1 MKMTLMEE
9 KKPISSLN
17 NREVLP
23 TLWYPKRMIKCLKK
37 HKCLNLLEDLEH
49 LFKIWTTI
57 VSEGKELGDKTTQ

>member
-49 LFKIWTTI
+49 LFKI
-57 VSEGKELGDKTTQ
+57 